1 MYQFT
6 AAGGGF
12 LPVSVDFIKNYMPSA
27 PGDYIKVY
35 LFGLM
40 QASGGAELSE
50 QSICRCLSLTETQ
63 IYEAFEYWQNKGVL
77 TLTGANP
84 IQCSFLL
91 PSAESLPQNQ
101 KLYPNQNYIAEI
113 QSVLNRTLTPNEIKT
128 FLDFIQVYGLK
139 TDIVIRLV
147 KHCSG
152 ESVRGRNVSVAYLE
166 KMAENWADEGIDTPE
181 KAEDKINC
189 YNAIT
194 SGALRVIRRL
204 DPASGRLPTA
214 DEQELYEKWTKEW
227 GFTQD
232 AILLAMS
239 DTTAAIKP
247 SMKYLDGILKSY
259 RDKTIVSAT
268 DIDAY
273 KRSQVNLSELLVS
286 VLDALKYTRK
296 RVTPEHENMYASW
309 LDMGF
314 SHEAI
319 LLVCEQTEKMG
330 NRNIKKADLL
340 LNELKQAGITQK
352 GAIVKYLHSQS
363 EVDQKIRQVF
373 ECAGINRAVNDM
385 ERKNYL
391 RWTKEQRLS
400 HDVILYAAEI
410 SSITQNPYQYMNS
423 VLQSWAGK
431 GVATLEMAR
440 KQNLSIQNAPS
451 QSGKKAVGDYEQRQY
466 SKEHFEKD
474 RIESDNILEGFYE

>member
-1 MYQFT
+1 MYQFSS
-6 AAGGGF
+6 AGGGY

-40 QASGGAELSE
+40 QASCSAELSE
-50 QSICRCLSLTETQ
+50 QSIGRSLNLTELQ
-63 IYEAFEYWQNKGVL
+63 ILEAFEYWQNKGVL
-77 TLTGANP
+77 TLTGSNP
-84 IQCSFLL
+84 IQCSFLQ
-91 PSAESLPQNQ
+91 PAVEAAPQNQ

-113 QSVLNRTLTPNEIKT
+113 QSILNRTLTPNEIKT
-128 FLDFIQVYGLK
+128 FLDFVQVYGLK
-139 TDIVIRLV
+139 TDIVISLV
-147 KHCSG
+147 KHCSS
-152 ESVRGRNVSVAYLE
+152 ESVRGRSVSVAYLE
-166 KMAENWADEGIDTPE
+166 KMAANWADEGIDTPE
-181 KAEDKINC
+181 KAELKINC

-204 DPASGRLPTA
+204 DTSSSRLPTA
-214 DEQELYEKWTKEW
+214 DEQELYEKWTNQW

-239 DTTAAIKP
+239 DTTAALKP

-259 RDKTIVSAT
+259 HDKGIVSAT
-268 DIDAY
+268 DLDAY
-273 KRSQVNLSELLVS
+273 KRSQVNLNELLIS

-296 RVTPEHENMYASW
+296 RVSPDLENMYASW

-314 SHEAI
+314 CHESI

-352 GAIVKYLHSQS
+352 ADILKYIRSQS
-363 EVDQKIRQVF
+363 KLDQKIEQFF
-373 ECAGINRAVNDM
+373 ECAGINKAVNDID
-385 ERKNYL
+385 RKNYL
-391 RWTKEQRLS
+391 KWTQEQHLS
-400 HDVILYAAEI
+400 HDVILFAAEI
-410 SSITQNPYQYMNS
+410 SSITQNPLVYMNRI
-423 VLQSWAGK
+423 LQNWAGS
-431 GVATLEMAR
+431 GITTLEMAR
-440 KQNLSIQNAPS
+440 KQNLSIQSN
-451 QSGKKAVGDYEQRQY
+451 KKAVGDYEQREY

-474 RIESDNILEGFYE
+474 KMESVQMLEDYYE

>member
-1 MYQFT
+1 MYQFSS
-6 AAGGGF
+6 AGGGF
-12 LPVSVDFIKNYMPSA
+12 LPVSIDFIKNYMPSA

-50 QSICRCLSLTETQ
+50 QSICRSLNLTEMQ
-63 IYEAFEYWQNKGVL
+63 IMEAFEYWQNKGVL
-77 TLTGANP
+77 ILAGSNP
-84 IQCSFLL
+84 VQCSFLL
-91 PSAESLPQNQ
+91 PASEPAAQNQ
-101 KLYPNQNYIAEI
+101 KLYPNQSYIAEI
-113 QSVLNRTLTPNEIKT
+113 QSLLNRTLTTNEVKT
-128 FLDFIQVYGLK
+128 FLDFVQVYGLK

-147 KHCSG
+147 KHCSSEG
-152 ESVRGRNVSVAYLE
+152 VRGRNVSVAYLQ
-166 KMAENWADEGIDTPE
+166 KMAANWADEGIDTLE

-204 DPASGRLPTA
+204 DTSSSRLPTA
-214 DEQELYEKWTKEW
+214 DEQALYEKWTGEW

-232 AILLAMS
+232 AVLLAMS
-239 DTTAAIKP
+239 DTTAALKP

-259 RDKTIVSAT
+259 RDKAIVSAT

-273 KRSQVNLSELLVS
+273 KRSQLNLNELLIS

-296 RVTPEHENMYASW
+296 RVTPDLENMYSSW

-319 LLVCEQTEKMG
+319 LLVCEHTERMG

-340 LNELKQAGITQK
+340 INELKQSAITQK
-352 GAIVKYLHSQS
+352 GDIIKYIRSQS
-363 EVDQKIRQVF
+363 KVDQKIEQFF
-373 ECAGINRAVNDM
+373 ECAGISKAISDID
-385 ERKNYL
+385 RKNYL
-391 RWTKEQRLS
+391 KWTREQHLS

-410 SSITQNPYQYMNS
+410 SSITQNPLAYMNRI
-423 VLQSWAGK
+423 LQNWASG
-431 GVATLEMAR
+431 GVTTLEMAK
-440 KQNLSIQNAPS
+440 KQNLSIQGN
-451 QSGKKAVGDYEQRQY
+451 KKAVGDYEQREY
-466 SKEHFEKD
+466 SKEHFERD
-474 RIESDNILEGFYE
+474 RIESDNILEGYYE